1 MDKDGTSHD
10 LRPGPTTR
18 KRQDAFL
25 QITSFFTKLPKARVQ
40 VRAGQSTVQEKACR
54 ATLKTDYYYAQEH
67 HHVETRCSEVL
78 CRLHLK
84 PPVSKI
90 FGHSERNRDLDL
102 DWDRDRDRDLDLD
115 WARDLERLAEDSE
128 LNHRRRLRLGLPP
141 SLSSSSFFL
150 PGGGCFLV
158 LVLLYFSFC
167 LHSRDPVAWAS
178 PQTAH
183 LSEHSWSSV
192 GLCVPQA
199 RKILIYFDKRPIGV
213 PCAGTHSRFVLWACR
228 GGTRSPLRSSR
239 RIVDSE

>member
-158 LVLLYFSFC
+158 KAIRKTPARETMPLVM
-167 LHSRDPVAWAS
+167 VA
-178 PQTAH
+178 T
-183 LSEHSWSSV
+183 
-192 GLCVPQA
+192 
-199 RKILIYFDKRPIGV
+199 
-213 PCAGTHSRFVLWACR
+213 
-228 GGTRSPLRSSR
+228 
-239 RIVDSE
+239 